1 MLRLLTSTRI
11 HCANADGASLPPTA
25 TNRVT
30 LYANL
35 LAKLRISRKWQVP
48 LMQCYSI
55 WQIHTVEVS
64 QLFKDN
70 MKSVNQKKLLFHTE
84 GMFVSQM

>member
-30 LYANL
+30 LYAIANL

-70 MKSVNQKKLLFHTE
+70 MKFVNQRTIISH
-84 GMFVSQM
+84 